1 MLTGGAAAG
10 PVPRR
15 ARRHRGWGLAV
26 GVLLAGALGLRLWG
40 IGHGLPYVY
49 NTDEN
54 AHFVPQAIGLFGH
67 GLHPHYFVNPPGFTY
82 VLHGVFTLWFGSRE
96 EVGAAYASDPE
107 QVFVLARVTAALLGT
122 LAVGLLYLAGAR
134 LAGRRAGFL
143 AAALLAVAFLPVFYS
158 HLALNDVPTLVPAC
172 LALWGVG
179 GVLRSGRARD
189 YAVAGLGVGL
199 AAGTKYTGGIM
210 LVPLLGAAGMALAT
224 PAARARA
231 LRGLAVAAV
240 AALAGF
246 LLANPYAGLDFAEF
260 RAGLDYQSSRAG
272 EAAGKLGTTQD
283 SGIAYYLWTLTWGL
297 GWAPALAA
305 LAAPAVLWVRDR
317 RLLVVLVPGVLA
329 FGIFMGLQSR
339 SFGRWALPVY
349 PLLCLL
355 AAAAAVHGADLLAAG
370 RPRVRSALLA
380 VAGVALVAQ
389 GLAASIHAGR
399 VLSRPDTRED
409 TRAFLVRAVPPTT
422 VLAAATPGGART
434 ERVTRVVLEPVVPN
448 AWSHDV
454 GRPSPLVST
463 GNRWVKFPTA
473 RDAAGL
479 PVGIEEYVTT
489 LHPGLIDRYE
499 AEGYCWVVTGSTQR
513 GRAEADPAAAPRA
526 VAYYRELDRR
536 GKVVHVSSPYRPGAG
551 PVELNFDWSF
561 NHYPRAYAR
570 PGPVMTVLRL
580 RGGRCAGAAPG
591 GRPATPAA

>member
-1 MLTGGAAAG
+1 
-10 PVPRR
+10 
-15 ARRHRGWGLAV
+15 
-26 GVLLAGALGLRLWG
+26 
-40 IGHGLPYVY
+40 
-49 NTDEN
+49 
-54 AHFVPQAIGLFGH
+54 
-67 GLHPHYFVNPPGFTY
+67 
-82 VLHGVFTLWFGSRE
+82 
-96 EVGAAYASDPE
+96 
-107 QVFVLARVTAALLGT
+107 VLARIASAVLGT
-122 LAVGLLYLAGAR
+122 LAVGCSTWPAR
-134 LAGRRAGFL
+134 AWPGGGWGSWPPRSSP
-143 AAALLAVAFLPVFYS
+143 VAFLPVFYA
-158 HLALNDVPTLVPAC
+158 HLALNDVPALAPVC

-179 GVLRSGRARD
+179 GVLRSGRPGH

-199 AAGTKYTGGIM
+199 AAGTKYTGGIV
-210 LVPLLGAAGMALAT
+210 LLPLLGAAAAHLAA
-224 PAARARA
+224 PAARAA
-231 LRGLAVAAV
+231 AVRGLLVAGV

-246 LLANPYAGLDFAEF
+246 LVANPYAALSFSEF
-260 RAGLDYQSSRAG
+260 TAGLDYQSSRAG
-272 EAAGKLGTTQD
+272 EDAGKLGSTQD
-283 SGIAYYLWTLTWGL
+283 SGLAYYGWTLTWGL

-305 LAAPAVLWVRDR
+305 LAAVPLLWLRDR
-317 RLLVVLVPGVLA
+317 RLLVVLVPAVAVFAL
-329 FGIFMGLQSR
+329 FMGLQSR
-339 SFGRWALPVY
+339 YFGRWALPVY

-499 AEGYCWVVTGSTQR
+499 ARGSAGWSRAPRSAGGRRPTPR
-513 GRAEADPAAAPRA
+513 RSPAPWPTTASSTAAGRWSTCPRPTGRARSPCRSTSTGPSTTTPRATAGPDRYDRPPARRGPVRRGLPAAGARDPAA
-526 VAYYRELDRR
+526 
-536 GKVVHVSSPYRPGAG
+536 
-551 PVELNFDWSF
+551 
-561 NHYPRAYAR
+561 
-570 PGPVMTVLRL
+570 
-580 RGGRCAGAAPG
+580 
-591 GRPATPAA
+591 